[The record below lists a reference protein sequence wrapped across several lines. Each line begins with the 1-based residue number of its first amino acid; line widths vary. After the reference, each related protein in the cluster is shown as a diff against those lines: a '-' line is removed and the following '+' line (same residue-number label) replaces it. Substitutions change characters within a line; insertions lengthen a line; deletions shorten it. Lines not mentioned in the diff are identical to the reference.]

1 MILKRFGRL
10 RGSIFSLPAY
20 GLLLTAAPFTAGQA
34 WAWGHTGHVSIGLVA
49 ADALPDDLKAFLR
62 TDEAETEISE
72 WNAELDV
79 SKTAGDIHDFERDPG
94 HFMDVS
100 DDGSIAGVTAITTMP
115 SSRRD
120 FDTALR
126 GASPANTQ
134 YGEGYLYYSLVDGWQ
149 QVRKDFAYIRAYS
162 VGLKISKSFADK
174 AFFQTQLEL
183 RRKLTLR
190 DIGVWGHYV
199 ADASQPMHVS
209 VHFNGWGNFPNPNNF
224 TNAPIHAPFEGA
236 YVKQYVKLAA
246 IEKALPPY
254 HDCGCEIEA
263 RESRYLQATLAQV
276 DKTYELAAVS
286 NNYTTSNPKA
296 VKFVAQ
302 RLAAGAAELR
312 DQILDAWRSS
322 ATWVV
327 GFPLINVADIE
338 SGKVKVN
345 RDSFWSD

>member
-10 RGSIFSLPAY
+10 RGSIFCLPAY
-20 GLLLTAAPFTAGQA
+20 GLLLTTAPFTAGQA

-49 ADALPDDLKAFLR
+49 ADALPKEVKSFLR
-62 TDEAETEISE
+62 NDEAEIEISE

-79 SKTAGDIHDFERDPG
+79 SKTSGNIHDFERDPG
-94 HFMDVS
+94 HFLDIS
-100 DDGSIAGVTAITTMP
+100 DDGSIAGVTSITSMP

-120 FDTALR
+120 FDTAMR
-126 GASPANTQ
+126 GASPTNTQ
-134 YGEGYLYYSLVDGWQ
+134 YGIGYLYYSLVDGWQ

-162 VGLKISKSFADK
+162 VGLKTAKSFADK
-174 AFFQTQLEL
+174 SFFQTQLEL

-224 TNAPIHAPFEGA
+224 TNAPIHAPFEGS
-236 YVKQYVKLAA
+236 YVKQFVKPEA
-246 IEKALPPY
+246 IKGALPPY
-254 HDCGCEIEA
+254 RDCSCEIEV
-263 RESRYLQATLAQV
+263 REAQYLQATLAEINE
-276 DKTYELAAVS
+276 TYQLAAVS
-286 NNYTTSNPKA
+286 NNYTTRNSQA
-296 VKFVAQ
+296 LKFVTQ

-312 DQILDAWRSS
+312 DQIVDAWRSS